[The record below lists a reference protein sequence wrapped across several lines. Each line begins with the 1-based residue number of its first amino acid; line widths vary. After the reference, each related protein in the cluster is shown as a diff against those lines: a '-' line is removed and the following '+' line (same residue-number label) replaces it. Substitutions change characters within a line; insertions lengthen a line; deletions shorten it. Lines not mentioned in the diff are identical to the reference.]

1 MLLFFAIAAGL
12 VAIYLLVQTVRPLVE
27 SGVVTAAEWQRVED
41 ESLQLL
47 ERRDQLLAE
56 LQELEFEA
64 ALHKI
69 DARDLEAL
77 RARYAL
83 EAVELDKRIDA
94 RREAYD
100 GRIEAQVEQT
110 LADAARKRAEAQ
122 GAGDRAANGAANGAA
137 NVEAPSKP
145 PNEPPQSPPEA
156 PGEPGP
162 SLSKGEA
169 APAAEPPADPAPVAP
184 GGTDDDA
191 EDGPKAA
198 IVLAPGQSPSGDCA
212 QCGTALAPDARFCDG
227 CGAKVMRACAN
238 CGTANRLGAKF
249 CKACGERVD
258 GEGA

>member
-77 RARYAL
+77 RTRYAL
-83 EAVELDKRIDA
+83 EAVELDKQIDA
-94 RREAYD
+94 RREVYD
-100 GRIEAQVEQT
+100 GRIDAQVEQT
-110 LADAARKRAEAQ
+110 LADAARKRADRDGG
-122 GAGDRAANGAANGAA
+122 GAEGASTDAADASQAA
-137 NVEAPSKP
+137 
-145 PNEPPQSPPEA
+145 PEA
-156 PGEPGP
+156 RAKPAA

-169 APAAEPPADPAPVAP
+169 AAETGSAAAGAQAAPAKPAASPDEGAESGALGAADEP
-184 GGTDDDA
+184 G
-191 EDGPKAA
+191 AA
-198 IVLAPGQSPSGDCA
+198 IVLGPGEVPTGDCA
-212 QCGTALAPDARFCDG
+212 QCGTALAADARFCDG
-227 CGAKVMRACAN
+227 CGAKVMRACAH
-238 CGTANRLGAKF
+238 CGSANRLGAKF